1 MDDEPSGQHSGG
13 GGSGQEGIAIKASL
27 YRINDNGTNSLVQE
41 FPFQG
46 QLVSEGQH
54 PPPGS
59 AEDPSRPVTSQSE
72 SVTLQAK
79 STESEFVVECR
90 DIQIPLD
97 DSLGLGLYEMVCSIS
112 FNNQDFSGGASGGKN
127 HHAESS
133 NTSTICHAF
142 QAVEARPNCYA
153 ISELENVRNHVQ
165 ARIQAYLKDMAD
177 AGFSVPG
184 SNPVGSAMGS
194 DSGSLNGQEA
204 NALEHIP
211 MDQIYSELRQFDR
224 KITIKAQSLFPS
236 NKIPKGAHIKAR
248 IDAIKVVPVELANDP
263 SPEAISQVSFYQEG
277 IEEYLDP
284 LLVYTDSMDT
294 AHFTMT
300 TAFLKVLDDYLE
312 ATVKPPLDRTT
323 QLVTLQWKFY
333 LESAPVVS
341 TTAANETAQS
351 SMMLLCEEPLPLL
364 LYPASP
370 LAITP
375 SAMRRYPVATTSD
388 GQEQQGTSG
397 SRTVSVT
404 CSNLVFHP
412 HSALLR
418 IHYPGAKDKEK
429 DAIVLDQKAF
439 RFSENMGKIA
449 RTHKETFADDDVPAE
464 PITDGEGSPVAA
476 DAAAV
481 EEEEFVKSYNIEV
494 EVPDNDTLTKK
505 WASVLTNADGQVEV
519 IQEVMFS
526 LSLDGTK
533 IPSEVNWAKLAF
545 YSDLSKYALQT
556 AVPKGGFTAGAAI
569 VLQLEVPC
577 PAVPITVRL
586 RGADDQKAVLV
597 AGQLNQSAGAN
608 PTIAFALP
616 DAPTIASNPPHMQG
630 KEKLYFADISAD
642 QGVTFDLAAQA
653 MIPLK

>member
-1 MDDEPSGQHSGG
+1 MLSRLDDEPAGQH
-13 GGSGQEGIAIKASL
+13 GGSQEGIAIKASL
-27 YRINDNGTNSLVQE
+27 FRINDNGTNSLVQE

-46 QLVSEGQH
+46 QLVAEGQG
-54 PPPGS
+54 PPGS
-59 AEDPSRPVTSQSE
+59 GAEDPSRPVTSQSE

-90 DIQIPLD
+90 DIHIPLD

-112 FNNQDFSGGASGGKN
+112 FNNQDFSGGNSGKH
-127 HHAESS
+127 HHAEG

-142 QAVEARPNCYA
+142 QALEARPNCYA

-165 ARIQAYLKDMAD
+165 TRIQAYLKDMAD

-194 DSGSLNGQEA
+194 DSGSLNGQEV
-204 NALEHIP
+204 NPLEHIP

-236 NKIPKGAHIKAR
+236 NKLPKGAHIKAR

-263 SPEAISQVSFYQEG
+263 SPEAVSQVSFYQEG
-277 IEEYLDP
+277 IAEYLDP

-312 ATVKPPLDRTT
+312 ATVKPPLDRTK

-333 LESAPVVS
+333 LESAPVAAS
-341 TTAANETAQS
+341 TTANETTTQS

-370 LAITP
+370 LTISP
-375 SAMRRYPVATTSD
+375 SAMRRYPVSTSTD
-388 GQEQQGTSG
+388 GQEQVASG

-429 DAIVLDQKAF
+429 DAIILDQKAF
-439 RFSENMGKIA
+439 RFTENVGKIA
-449 RTHKETFADDDVPAE
+449 RVQESTTGDDVLPAE
-464 PITDGEGSPVAA
+464 PEGEEGHPAA
-476 DAAAV
+476 VV

-494 EVPDNDTLTKK
+494 DVPDHETLTKK
-505 WASVLTNADGQVEV
+505 WATALTNADGQVET
-519 IQEVMFS
+519 IQEVLFS

-533 IPSEVNWAKLAF
+533 VPSEVNWAKLAF
-545 YSDLSKYALQT
+545 YSNLSKYALQT
-556 AVPKGGFTAGAAI
+556 AVPKGGFTPGAAI

-577 PAVPITVRL
+577 PPVPITVRL
-586 RGADDQKAVLV
+586 RGADEQKAVLV
-597 AGQLNQSAGAN
+597 MGQLTQATGAN
-608 PTIAFALP
+608 PSIAFALP

-642 QGVTFDLAAQA
+642 QGVTFDLATQA

>member
-1 MDDEPSGQHSGG
+1 MDDEPAGQHA
-13 GGSGQEGIAIKASL
+13 GGSPEGIAIKASL
-27 YRINDNGTNSLVQE
+27 FRINDNGTNSLVQE

-54 PPPGS
+54 PPGS

-79 STESEFVVECR
+79 SMESEFVVECR

-112 FNNQDFSGGASGGKN
+112 FNNQDFSGGASGKN
-127 HHAESS
+127 HHAES
-133 NTSTICHAF
+133 NTTTICHAF
-142 QAVEARPNCYA
+142 QALEARPNCYA

-194 DSGSLNGQEA
+194 DAGSLNGQEV
-204 NALEHIP
+204 NPLEHIP

-248 IDAIKVVPVELANDP
+248 IDAIKVVPVEFANDP
-263 SPEAISQVSFYQEG
+263 SPEAISQVSFYQDG
-277 IEEYLDP
+277 IGEYLDP

-312 ATVKPPLDRTT
+312 ATVKPPLDRTN

-341 TTAANETAQS
+341 TTNANETAQS

-375 SAMRRYPVATTSD
+375 SAMRRYPVSTASD
-388 GQEQQGTSG
+388 GQEQATTSG

-429 DAIVLDQKAF
+429 DTIVLDQKAF
-439 RFSENMGKIA
+439 RFSENVGKIVRA
-449 RTHKETFADDDVPAE
+449 KETSGDGDAPAE
-464 PITDGEGSPVAA
+464 PTAEGEGNPA
-476 DAAAV
+476 AAAV
-481 EEEEFVKSYNIEV
+481 VEEEEEFVKSYNIEV
-494 EVPDNDTLTKK
+494 DVPDNDTLAKK
-505 WASVLTNADGQVEV
+505 WASVLTNAEGQVDV
-519 IQEVMFS
+519 IQEVLFS

-533 IPSEVNWAKLAF
+533 IPSDVNWAKLAF

-556 AVPKGGFTAGAAI
+556 AVPKGGFTPGAAI

-586 RGADDQKAVLV
+586 RGADEQKAVLV
-597 AGQLNQSAGAN
+597 AGQLNQAAGTN